1 MVGTE
6 KLSDILN
13 KNRVLDK
20 KNTGSIKAALEETA
34 DKAKADHKEAEAR
47 MQVEIQNLS
56 VAKRR
61 GDAKAE
67 KAAQAEI
74 NTLKVAMAKANATQR
89 NTESG
94 IKTMDKD
101 KK

>member
-1 MVGTE
+1 
-6 KLSDILN
+6 
-13 KNRVLDK
+13 
-20 KNTGSIKAALEETA
+20 
-34 DKAKADHKEAEAR
+34 